1 VVIASKRI
9 IDDLFLSKA
18 TDIFMVFMHRCNSFG
33 ADLEIEKKS
42 KEDLRHEFEAMKKES
57 EMAMETLKKESEM
70 ARAKQ
75 AEEIKKKHHKKPCP
89 SFIKCLV
96 LGMVELGLVAGCLPL
111 VLVALTLEPC
121 CWFHCFATS
130 EKYCAAFKLCVD
142 TVFCT

>member
-18 TDIFMVFMHRCNSFG
+18 TDIFMVFMHRCNNFG
-33 ADLEIEKKS
+33 LILKLKKKS

-75 AEEIKKKHHKKPCP
+75 AEEIEKIKKASQETM
-89 SFIKCLV
+89 SFLRQM
-96 LGMVELGLVAGCLPL
+96 LGPRDG
-111 VLVALTLEPC
+111 
-121 CWFHCFATS
+121 
-130 EKYCAAFKLCVD
+130 
-142 TVFCT
+142 

>member
-1 VVIASKRI
+1 
-9 IDDLFLSKA
+9 
-18 TDIFMVFMHRCNSFG
+18 MVFMHRCNNFG
-33 ADLEIEKKS
+33 LILKLKKKS

-111 VLVALTLEPC
+111 VLVALTFEPC

-130 EKYCAAFKLCVD
+130 EKYCAAFKLWNLWLL
-142 TVFCT
+142 

>member
-1 VVIASKRI
+1 MVIASKRI

-18 TDIFMVFMHRCNSFG
+18 TDIFTVFMHRCNSFE
-33 ADLEIEKKS
+33 LSLKLKKKS
-42 KEDLRHEFEAMKKES
+42 KEDLRHEFEAMNKES

-75 AEEIKKKHHKKPCP
+75 VEEIENIKKASQEPCP

-111 VLVALTLEPC
+111 VLVALTFEPC
-121 CWFHCFATS
+121 C
-130 EKYCAAFKLCVD
+130 
-142 TVFCT
+142 

>member
-9 IDDLFLSKA
+9 IDDLFHSKA

-33 ADLEIEKKS
+33 LILKLKKKS

-75 AEEIKKKHHKKPCP
+75 AEEIEKIKKASQETM
-89 SFIKCLV
+89 SFLRQM
-96 LGMVELGLVAGCLPL
+96 LGPRDG
-111 VLVALTLEPC
+111 
-121 CWFHCFATS
+121 
-130 EKYCAAFKLCVD
+130 
-142 TVFCT
+142 